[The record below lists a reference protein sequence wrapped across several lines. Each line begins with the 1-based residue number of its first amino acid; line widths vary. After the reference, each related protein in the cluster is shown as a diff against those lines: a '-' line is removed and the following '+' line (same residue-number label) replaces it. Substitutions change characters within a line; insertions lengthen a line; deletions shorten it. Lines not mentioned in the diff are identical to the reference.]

1 MTVDTIPAASGP
13 LVLAKRLD
21 LTEAAALRQSLLD
34 RAGQAVTLDAG
45 RVAHLGGLCLQVL
58 LSAARDWRAAGRAL
72 KINAR
77 SAGFDAAL
85 STFAVPLASL
95 ESAVAT

>member
-1 MTVDTIPAASGP
+1 MTLDTTPAASEP
-13 LVLAKRLD
+13 LILAKRLD

-45 RVAHLGGLCLQVL
+45 EVVHLGGLCLQVL
-58 LSAARDWRAAGRAL
+58 LSAARDWQALGRAL
-72 KINAR
+72 RIDPR

-85 STFAVPLASL
+85 STFSVPLCNLQSEAS
-95 ESAVAT
+95 S